1 MDVLFEKINLSPFF
15 EMDEWLIDTNI
26 LIDVIGAD
34 PVYGE
39 RSLNTLTQLSATGVL
54 IINPVIYAEIGAV
67 IDSVE
72 EIDKLLSPDLFRRDD
87 LPWEACFL
95 AGQSFRRY
103 RKNQGQRKRML
114 ADFLSGAHAAV
125 ASFGLVS
132 RDQGYAHYF
141 NINIIDPSQD

>member
-1 MDVLFEKINLSPFF
+1 
-15 EMDEWLIDTNI
+15 MDEWLIDTNV

-39 RSLNTLTQLSATGVL
+39 RSLNTLTRLSETGVL

-67 IDSVE
+67 VDSIE
-72 EIDKLLSPDLFRRDD
+72 EVDELLSPVLFRRED
-87 LPWEACFL
+87 LSWEACFL

-114 ADFLSGAHAAV
+114 ADFLIGSHAAV
-125 ASFGLVS
+125 AGFGLVS
-132 RDQGYAHYF
+132 RDQGYTHYF
-141 NINIIDPSQD
+141 NFFFP